1 MRSKRASWTA
11 LVGLALLSGA
21 AWSAAQETASADACG
36 AALQAVWTAA
46 SDACIGK
53 PAGYVCNGG
62 GAPQAEPPGAV
73 ANALMPV
80 GALVETDVLDAV
92 LTPPIAPTGSSAGV
106 AWLRVSAPIPFSG
119 LLVGDVDVRDAT
131 LPEFSP
137 WQSLVVQTAPEPP
150 ACSAAPH
157 NVFVV
162 QNAVPQQP
170 ANIAING
177 VSLGLNGTVLVWTPP
192 EQTVFVGLAGVTT
205 LFAAGQEQTLRP
217 GQQVSVPHLPGN
229 YNAPIGAPSPPTPL
243 DVTLAQNLPVALL
256 DRPVILPQPG
266 YVVTQGAVNLRAA
279 PSTDAGVIVQVPA
292 GQVLSVLGRNPGGDW
307 LHVRLDTGETGWMFA
322 QLLLQNLGEVRAV
335 YEATPLPPQRF
346 GERGRTARV
355 LAPAGVNLRQAPD
368 VSFAV
373 VGALPD
379 RTPVNLVARSPYSPW
394 VKVEAGGLTGWL
406 ALITVETD
414 ALIDALPIDYN
425 VPPPPPPTRVPGSF
439 GNAFPDPR
447 QPGN

>member
-1 MRSKRASWTA
+1 MRLHGIRWHV
-11 LVGLALLSGA
+11 LVGLALLSVA
-21 AWSAAQETASADACG
+21 AWSTAQDMVPAETCAP
-36 AALQAVWTAA
+36 ALQAVWTSA

-62 GAPQAEPPGAV
+62 GAPQAEPAGAV
-73 ANALMPV
+73 ANALMPL
-80 GALVETDVLDAV
+80 GALVETRVLDAV
-92 LTPPIAPTGSSAGV
+92 LSPAISPMGDSAGIV
-106 AWLRVSAPIPFSG
+106 WLRVTDPVAFSG

-131 LPEFSP
+131 LPEFPP

-150 ACSAAPH
+150 GCAAAPRS
-157 NVFVV
+157 VFVV

-177 VSLGLNGTVLVWTPP
+177 VSLGLNGTVLVQTPP
-192 EQTVFVGLAGVTT
+192 ERTVFVGLAGVTT

-217 GQQVSVPHLPGN
+217 GQQISVPYLPDN
-229 YNAPIGAPSPPTPL
+229 YNTPVGGPSPAAPL

-256 DRPVILPQPG
+256 DRPIILPQPG
-266 YVVTQGAVNLRAA
+266 YVITQGAVNLRVA
-279 PSTDAGVIVQVPA
+279 PSTDAGVILQVPA
-292 GQVLSVLGRNPGGDW
+292 GQVLSVLGRNAGGDW

-322 QLLLQNLGEVRAV
+322 QLLLQNLGDVQAI
-335 YEATPLPPQRF
+335 YDATPLPPQRF

-373 VGALPD
+373 VGALAD

-394 VKVEAGGLTGWL
+394 VKVEAGGLIGWL
-406 ALITVETD
+406 ALITIETD